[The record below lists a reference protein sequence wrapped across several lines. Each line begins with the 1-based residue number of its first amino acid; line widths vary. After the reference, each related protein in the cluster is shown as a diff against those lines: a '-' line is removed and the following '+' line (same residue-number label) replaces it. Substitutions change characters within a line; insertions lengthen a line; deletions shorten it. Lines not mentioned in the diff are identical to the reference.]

1 MFDGEQVFTQAR
13 SAWLGQGPNSDIV
26 VSTRIR
32 LARNLADLPFP
43 SAAGKEALAEV
54 LTRVRRAAEHLPE
67 ARRYRVFELARLSPL
82 ERQVLFEKH
91 LVSPEHIKDPTGRAV
106 VLRDDEA
113 VSIMVNEEDHLRL
126 QVLLPGLD
134 LNNAWQLANRLDDS
148 LEQHLDFAF
157 DGELGFLTA
166 CPTNLGS
173 GLRASIMLHLPA
185 LVLLKQAGQI
195 FTTLS
200 QLGVV
205 VRGLYGEG
213 TQALGN
219 FFQISNQLTLNQSE
233 EDLIANL
240 LALVGQV
247 LEQERAARNRL
258 YQEFGNRLV
267 DMVWRAYG
275 TLTNA
280 RILSGDEAMK
290 LLSDVRLGV
299 TLNLLPQVQLA
310 ALNRLLVLT
319 RPGFIQRV
327 AGGELAAAER
337 DARRA
342 AIVREELTGQTR
354 EA

>member
-1 MFDGEQVFTQAR
+1 MPDQEAVFTQVR
-13 SAWLGQGPNSDIV
+13 SAWLGEGPSSDIV
-26 VSTRIR
+26 VSSRIR

-43 SAAGKEALAEV
+43 PAAGKDALQEV
-54 LTRVRRAAEHLPE
+54 LARARRAAGHLPE
-67 ARRYRVFELARLSPL
+67 ARRYQVLELARLSPL
-82 ERQVLFEKH
+82 ERQVLIEKH
-91 LVSPEHIKDPTGRAV
+91 LVSPEHVREPEGRGV
-106 VLRDDEA
+106 ILRDDEA

-134 LNNAWQLANRLDDS
+134 LNAAWQLANRLDDS
-148 LEQHLDFAF
+148 LEQQLDFAF
-157 DGELGFLTA
+157 DEQLGFLTA
-166 CPTNLGS
+166 CPTNVGS

-185 LVLLKQAGQI
+185 LVLLNQAGSV

-219 FFQISNQLTLNQSE
+219 FFQISNQITLNQSE

-247 LEQERAARNRL
+247 LEQERAARSRL
-258 YQEFGNRLV
+258 YQEVGNRLV

-299 TLNLLPQVQLA
+299 TLNLLPQVGLGS
-310 ALNRLLVLT
+310 LNRLLILT
-319 RPGFIQRV
+319 RAGFIQRL
-327 AGGELAAAER
+327 AGQDLPASER

-342 AIVREELTGQTR
+342 AIVREELAGKNK
-354 EA
+354 E

>member
-1 MFDGEQVFTQAR
+1 VFDAEAVFTQVR
-13 SAWLGQGPNSDIV
+13 SAWLGRGPNSDIV
-26 VSTRIR
+26 VSSRIR

-43 SAAGKEALAEV
+43 SMAGKDALAEV
-54 LTRVRRAAEHLPE
+54 LSRVRRATEHLPE
-67 ARRYRVFELARLSPL
+67 ARRYQFLELGRLSPL
-82 ERQVLFEKH
+82 DRQVLIEKH
-91 LVSPEHIKDPTGRAV
+91 LISPEHAREPEGRGV

-113 VSIMVNEEDHLRL
+113 VSIMVNEEDHIRL

-134 LNNAWQLANRLDDS
+134 LDAAWQTANRLDDS
-148 LEQHLDFAF
+148 LEQQLDFAF
-157 DGELGFLTA
+157 DEKLGFLTA

-173 GLRASIMLHLPA
+173 GLRASIMVHLPA
-185 LVLLKQAGQI
+185 LVLLNQAGQV

-219 FFQISNQLTLNQSE
+219 LFQISNQLTLNQSE
-233 EDLIANL
+233 EDLISNL

-247 LEQERAARNRL
+247 MEQERAARSRL

-275 TLTNA
+275 TLTSA
-280 RILSGDEAMK
+280 RILTGDEAMK

-299 TLNLLPQVQLA
+299 TLNLLPQVDLST
-310 ALNRLLVLT
+310 LNRLLILT

-327 AGGELAAAER
+327 AGQQLPPAER
-337 DARRA
+337 DVRRA
-342 AIVREELTGQTR
+342 AIVREELLGKNK
-354 EA
+354 